1 LSLSA
6 FIPASTEAQMARQLF
21 DEQATP
27 AVPGIADPPRPAGL
41 DTPLPGPLAMGV
53 ASAAALGGLGLGLGL
68 ALALQPAV
76 AVEPALANLLHA
88 MVGIKALIFAGALAL
103 VLWRL
108 RGPVA
113 VPALAGYSTGLAA
126 SAAAL
131 VWLWGLSG
139 LLPGSAAFYGGL
151 LLVYLSASRDPLLAQ
166 GLKAVV
172 PARH

>member
-1 LSLSA
+1 
-6 FIPASTEAQMARQLF
+6 MARQLS
-21 DEQATP
+21 DDQATP
-27 AVPGIADPPRPAGL
+27 AVPAIADRPRTAGL
-41 DTPLPGPLAMGV
+41 DTPVAAPLAMGV
-53 ASAAALGGLGLGLGL
+53 ASAAAVGGLGLGLGL
-68 ALALQPAV
+68 ALMLQPA
-76 AVEPALANLLHA
+76 AAIEPALTNLLHA
-88 MVGIKALIFAGALAL
+88 MVGIKAFIFAGALAL

-108 RGPVA
+108 RGPVG
-113 VPALAGYSTGLAA
+113 VRALAGYAAGLAA

-172 PARH
+172 PDRH